1 MAFGQA
7 AGPPASAKQLAQLAE
22 LLADAGYDSFREARH
37 PFGLTQRQSNG
48 MFTRD
53 EASELLSRLEDGRLE
68 DGRLEDGGAAQDE
81 APEEPGPARPVPRPG
96 RAPARAPD
104 RADRRAAEG
113 ADAIVTAFPDELLAE
128 ELARRGWTCLPPS

>member
-7 AGPPASAKQLAQLAE
+7 AGPPASAKQLTQLAE
-22 LLADAGYDSFREARH
+22 LLAEAGYESFREARH

-48 MFTRD
+48 KFTRD
-53 EASELLSRLEDGRLE
+53 EASELLARLEDGRV
-68 DGRLEDGGAAQDE
+68 EDGGAALDE

-96 RAPARAPD
+96 RAPARVPD